1 MNLLNSKRAVFAL
14 GFAAL
19 FLASCASSK
28 RKKDFTYFNNLPE
41 DSVYIVKDAIE
52 NNEIKLMPGDI
63 ITIRVSTLDDKSTEL
78 FNQGVLS
85 RTPGVNSAQV
95 STLQSDGYMLD
106 KNGEINFPVFGRIAL
121 KGKTL
126 EETQS
131 ILTQKISK
139 EVKNP
144 IVNVR
149 LQNSVVTV
157 MGEVGKPGPIN
168 ISDRTTT
175 VLEAIGR
182 AGDIQPTGKKKD
194 VKVIRRSNGVTE
206 YAILNLNDI
215 SATNSPY
222 YFLQQGDIVVVN
234 SNHVKERIV
243 RGGLD
248 KQQTAYIITGS
259 ISSLAALTTALI
271 LYIQST
277 K

>member
-1 MNLLNSKRAVFAL
+1 MSLLNSKRTAL
-14 GFAAL
+14 VLSVAAM
-19 FLASCASSK
+19 FLASCTSSK
-28 RKKDFTYFNNLPE
+28 KKKDFTYFNNLPE

-52 NNEIKLMPGDI
+52 NKETKLMPGDI

-85 RTPGVNSAQV
+85 RAPGAYASAT
-95 STLQSDGYMLD
+95 STLQTDGYMLD
-106 KNGEINFPVFGRIAL
+106 KNGDINFPVFGRILL

-126 EETQS
+126 EETQR
-131 ILTQKISK
+131 ILTQKISA

-149 LQNSVVTV
+149 LQNAIVTV

-182 AGDIQPTGKKKD
+182 AGDIQPTGKKND
-194 VKVIRRSNGVTE
+194 VKVIRRSNDGVTE
-206 YAILNLNDI
+206 YAILNLNNI

-222 YFLQQGDIVVVN
+222 YFLQQGDIIVVN

-248 KQQTAYIITGS
+248 NQQTIYLVTGGLS
-259 ISSLAALTTALI
+259 ALAAITTAVVLI
-271 LYIQST
+271 NQT